1 VLHGGMRRV
10 EIEIKE
16 EEIDFPKEIFE
27 EERDM
32 LYGKEFN
39 NSVLENYYKLQL
51 PRKIYERYPKLDSTL
66 SYVSMC
72 LYLCLL
78 YNIYPYY

>member
-1 VLHGGMRRV
+1 VLRGGMRRV
-10 EIEIKE
+10 EEIEE

-27 EERDM
+27 RERDV
-32 LYGKEFN
+32 LHGKEFN

-51 PRKIYERYPKLDSTL
+51 PSKIYERYPKLDSTL

-78 YNIYPYY
+78 YIYSYY